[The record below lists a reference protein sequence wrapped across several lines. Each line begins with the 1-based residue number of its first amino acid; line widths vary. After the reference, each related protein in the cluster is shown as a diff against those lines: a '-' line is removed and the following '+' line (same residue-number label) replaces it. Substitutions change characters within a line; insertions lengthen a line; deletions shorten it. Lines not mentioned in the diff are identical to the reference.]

1 MTGLFARR
9 KSASPS
15 GFFISRVPISVALC
29 LCGILLSMFSF
40 AATPLV
46 KATRANTGRPL
57 ASADFR
63 SAGGYSLPAVPLS
76 PDATP
81 TPDPFDLPQVTA
93 EAPPRVPATA
103 SCMEEVLSH
112 TFVNSYYAPGF
123 GQHLAATCP
132 GPWAA
137 VILNI
142 DVSVSGV
149 QFDRI
154 FDIYAGPVLIF
165 ASSTSEPA
173 SALPNAVTHWH
184 IDTDVSR
191 FAGLMATDQP
201 ITAILNNVNN
211 STYTGQYQVTLS
223 LTFYATGSDAP
234 AVKVPDVIVPV

>member
-93 EAPPRVPATA
+93 EAPPCVPATA

-112 TFVNSYYAPGF
+112 TFVNSSYARLWTAPG
-123 GQHLAATCP
+123 GDMSWPVGGGYPQHRRECK
-132 GPWAA
+132 
-137 VILNI
+137 
-142 DVSVSGV
+142 
-149 QFDRI
+149 RC
-154 FDIYAGPVLIF
+154 
-165 ASSTSEPA
+165 
-173 SALPNAVTHWH
+173 
-184 IDTDVSR
+184 
-191 FAGLMATDQP
+191 
-201 ITAILNNVNN
+201 AI
-211 STYTGQYQVTLS
+211 
-223 LTFYATGSDAP
+223 
-234 AVKVPDVIVPV
+234 